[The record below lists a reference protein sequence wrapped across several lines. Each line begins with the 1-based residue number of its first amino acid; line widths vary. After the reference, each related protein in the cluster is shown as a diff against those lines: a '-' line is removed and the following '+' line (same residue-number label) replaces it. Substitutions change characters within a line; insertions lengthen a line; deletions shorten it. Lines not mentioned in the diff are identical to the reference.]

1 MPRLKRETSILSEP
15 FAVDREKPQN
25 IKDDNLSLFE
35 HEFSREFDQS
45 NFYQIENAQI
55 DSRGIIFSKGMI
67 SSHSLRHL
75 RRKKAFTKFEKV
87 RLYYNRLIDRT
98 KSKRIDQAIWITDGW
113 SKGYFHWFGD
123 VLPILLLLKEK
134 GVDGVIVIPSQVAS
148 MNYVAESLKALDVE
162 FVTIDDDVLFKIKRL
177 IVSDLIAPSGN
188 FKPDLMLK
196 LSSRIKK
203 HYSVKDHPFRKI
215 FISREHAKR
224 RRLVNGLKF
233 EQKLKERG
241 FEIVQMED
249 LSFGSQ
255 VALMSEAKV
264 VMGIHGAGLTNMI
277 FMPRGSKVI
286 EMRAEKDHHNNCY
299 FALADALGL
308 DYSYLL
314 CEVHETEN
322 DHIGDFKANIEAIK
336 TILL

>member
-98 KSKRIDQAIWITDGW
+98 KSKRIDQAIWITDSW

-123 VLPILLLLKEK
+123 VLPILLVLKEK
-134 GVDGVIVIPSQVAS
+134 QIHSELIVPAE
-148 MNYVAESLKALDVE
+148 YVHLEYVVESLKAMGVKYTSIVCNEVFRVDSL
-162 FVTIDDDVLFKIKRL
+162 T
-177 IVSDLIAPSGN
+177 VSDLIAPSGN
-188 FKPDLMLK
+188 YKPESMHELRSSILNYYELK
-196 LSSRIKK
+196 AK
-203 HYSVKDHPFRKI
+203 PQRKVY
-215 FISREHAKR
+215 ISRGNEGR
-224 RRLVNGLKF
+224 RTLTNEDALKNLLTSF
-233 EQKLKERG
+233 D
-241 FEIVQMED
+241 FEIVQMEN
-249 LSFGSQ
+249 LSFISQ
-255 VALMSEAKV
+255 VELMSETAV
-264 VMGIHGAGLTNMI
+264 LIGVHGAGLTNMI
-277 FMPRGSKVI
+277 FLPTNSKII
-286 EMRAEKDHHNNCY
+286 ELRAEGDKVNNCY

-308 DYSYLL
+308 DYYYSL
-314 CEVHETEN
+314 CERVSTKE
-322 DHIGDFKANIEAIK
+322 DHIGDLTVNTGHLKA
-336 TILL
+336 ILG